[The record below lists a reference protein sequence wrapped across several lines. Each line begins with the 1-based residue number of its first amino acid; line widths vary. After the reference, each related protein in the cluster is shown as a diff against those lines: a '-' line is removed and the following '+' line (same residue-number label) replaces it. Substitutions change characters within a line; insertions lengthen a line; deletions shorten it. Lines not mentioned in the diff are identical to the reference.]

1 MHNEAL
7 TRATLEAKLLPAI
20 KRIEAHGATPSS
32 PTRLRSNAQTARGVA
47 RDFTPFQ
54 SMQLLRIDDVCRLL
68 RISKPTFWRLRRR
81 TDFPE
86 PTAVT
91 ERVMAWSGRD
101 IQAWIERRRLPLRR

>member
-1 MHNEAL
+1 MHQESLTPTVHDRGAL
-7 TRATLEAKLLPAI
+7 AAVETPNADLVAT
-20 KRIEAHGATPSS
+20 GSTTSPSS
-32 PTRLRSNAQTARGVA
+32 TANARRQDRI
-47 RDFTPFQ
+47 FTPPQ
-54 SMQLLRIDDVCRLL
+54 AMQLLRIDDVCQLL

-86 PTAVT
+86 STAVT